1 MTRHVSPVTSRVT
14 WHPSLCYFI
23 GVTESPAW
31 RQALTILA
39 GTTLL
44 RLAIGAV
51 VPLFPDETYY
61 WDWSRT
67 LMAGYFDH
75 PPMIALFVRAG
86 TAILGDHAIG
96 VRLFSILAGTG
107 AIYAVALTSRELG
120 GDGAAK
126 LAVLLLCC
134 MPLAAVGF
142 VLATPDA
149 PMLCA
154 VSWAIYASV
163 RALNAPEG
171 GDRGAAARWWLVAGL
186 AIGCAMASKYTSILV
201 PASIALAC
209 VLHPRLQN
217 KFGERGPYL
226 AVVVASLVLA
236 PVLLWNWRHDWVSFK
251 FQLGHGLGQPQG
263 GVLAALNR
271 ELELLGGQVGLLSPI
286 LFFYVVRA
294 IKRSFEPTPDGVRLV
309 LGVTASCCLAFFV
322 YSATHRRAE
331 ANWPAIAWIPAVIL
345 LATEPVGTDRS
356 ERWLKRGLLLGGVLS
371 AIVCIH
377 AVHPVIPLRADRD
390 QVAKAYGWELLAS
403 VVDRH
408 LDPSMKRPSAG
419 NDLYVA
425 AERYQDASELAYH
438 MKSHPRVYSLNLL
451 GRANQYDLWT
461 TFAEHAGAGS
471 GMILVL
477 DDEKGEPKEIRKL
490 SCCFHID
497 SGESVALMRGDDFV
511 TRKRLWFLSQWNGEW
526 PQRAQPFPWTE

>member
-1 MTRHVSPVTSRVT
+1 M
-14 WHPSLCYFI
+14 
-23 GVTESPAW
+23 TESRAW
-31 RQALTILA
+31 RHALIILA

-44 RLAIGAV
+44 RLAIGTV

-67 LMAGYFDH
+67 LMPGYFDH
-75 PPMIALFVRAG
+75 PPVIAVLVRAG
-86 TAILGDHAIG
+86 TAIFGDHAIG
-96 VRLFSILAGTG
+96 VRFFSILAGTG
-107 AIYAVALTSRELG
+107 AIYAVALTSRELA
-120 GDGAAK
+120 GDGAAR

-134 MPLAAVGF
+134 MPLAAVGLI
-142 VLATPDA
+142 LATPDA

-154 VSWAIYASV
+154 VSWALFAVV
-163 RALNAPEG
+163 RALNIPDEG
-171 GDRGAAARWWLVAGL
+171 ARGTAARWWVAAGL
-186 AIGCAMASKYTSILV
+186 AIGLAMASKYTSVLV

-226 AVVVASLVLA
+226 AVAVASLVLL
-236 PVLLWNWRHDWVSFK
+236 PVLWWNWRHDWVSFK
-251 FQLGHGLGQPQG
+251 FQLGHGLGTPQG

-271 ELELLGGQVGLLSPI
+271 ELELLGGQIGLLSPI

-294 IKRSFEPTPDGVRLV
+294 VKRSFEPTPDGVRLV
-309 LGVTASCCLAFFV
+309 LGVAAAGTLAFFV
-322 YSATHRRAE
+322 YGATHRRAE

-345 LATEPVGTDRS
+345 LATEPVGSDRS
-356 ERWLKRGLLLGGVLS
+356 ERWLKRGLQLGGALS

-377 AVHPVIPLRADRD
+377 AVYPIIPLRADRD
-390 QVAKAYGWELLAS
+390 QVAKAYGWELLAN

-408 LDPSMKRPSAG
+408 VDAVNGRPSAG
-419 NDLYVA
+419 KELYIA

-438 MKSHPRVYSLNLL
+438 MKTHPRVYSLNLI

-461 TFAEHAGAGS
+461 TFQERAGAGA

-477 DDEKGEPKEIRKL
+477 DEEKGEPKEIRKL
-490 SCCFHID
+490 ACCFHVD
-497 SGESVALMRGDDFV
+497 PGESVALMRGDDFV
-511 TRKRLWFLSQWNGEW
+511 ARKRLWFLSQWNGEW
-526 PQRAQPFPWTE
+526 PLRAQPFPWTQ

>member
-1 MTRHVSPVTSRVT
+1 
-14 WHPSLCYFI
+14 
-23 GVTESPAW
+23 VTESRAW

-67 LMAGYFDH
+67 LMPGYFDH
-75 PPMIALFVRAG
+75 PPMIAALVRAG
-86 TAILGDHAIG
+86 TAIFGNHAIG
-96 VRLFSILAGTG
+96 VRFFSILAGTG
-107 AIYAVALTSRELG
+107 AIYAVALTSRELA
-120 GDGAAK
+120 GDGAAR

-134 MPLAAVGF
+134 MPLAAVGLI
-142 VLATPDA
+142 LATPDA

-154 VSWAIYASV
+154 VSWALYAV
-163 RALNAPEG
+163 VHALHVPEEG
-171 GDRGAAARWWLVAGL
+171 HSRPATRWWLLAGL
-186 AIGCAMASKYTSILV
+186 AIGLAMASKYTSVLV
-201 PASIALAC
+201 PLTIALAC

-217 KFGERGPYL
+217 EFGERGPYL
-226 AVVVASLVLA
+226 AVIVASLVLA
-236 PVLLWNWRHDWVSFK
+236 PVLYWNWRHDWVSFK
-251 FQLGHGLGQPQG
+251 FQLGHGLGEPQG
-263 GVLAALNR
+263 GVLGALNR
-271 ELELLGGQVGLLSPI
+271 ELELLGGQIGLVSPI

-294 IKRSFEPTPDGVRLV
+294 IKRSFEPTPDGLRLV
-309 LGVTASCCLAFFV
+309 LGVTATGCLLFFV

-345 LATEPVGTDRS
+345 LATEPVGSDRS
-356 ERWLKRGLLLGGVLS
+356 ERWLKRGLQLGAMLS

-377 AVHPVIPLRADRD
+377 AVYPIIPLRADRD

-408 LDPSMKRPSAG
+408 VEAVQARSSPAAG
-419 NDLYVA
+419 KELFIA

-438 MKSHPRVYSLNLL
+438 LKARPRVYSLNLM
-451 GRANQYDLWT
+451 GRANQYDLWS
-461 TFAEHAGAGS
+461 TFEEFASPGA

-477 DDEKGEPKEIRKL
+477 DDEKGEPREIRKL
-490 SCCFHID
+490 ACCFHID
-497 SGESVALMRGDDFV
+497 SGESVALMRGDSFV

-526 PQRAQPFPWTE
+526 PLRTQPFPWTQ